1 MILIGDGKKSRKL
14 KKKDMNLQARLFIG
28 PPTIHDRQVGVKFN
42 SLYVVIDLPFRSCSP
57 LRYNDE
63 DNDHAWVVT
72 TLSDR

>member
-14 KKKDMNLQARLFIG
+14 KKKDMNLQARLSLAHQ
-28 PPTIHDRQVGVKFN
+28 PYHDRQVGVKFN

-57 LRYNDE
+57 LRYSDE
-63 DNDHAWVVT
+63 DNDHAWVVG